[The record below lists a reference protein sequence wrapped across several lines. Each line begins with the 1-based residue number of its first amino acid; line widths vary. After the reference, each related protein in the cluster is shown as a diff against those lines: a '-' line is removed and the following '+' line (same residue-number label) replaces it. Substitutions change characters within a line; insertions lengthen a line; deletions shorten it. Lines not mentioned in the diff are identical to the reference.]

1 MSDIWEIM
9 DKALDRHGYVG
20 MFEEGELSI
29 RLYDE
34 NLKQNLDAD
43 MSYDPEPFEQDHPFF
58 HDYWVTV
65 QLVAQGALQRCPA
78 AV

>member
-43 MSYDPEPFEQDHPFF
+43 MEYDPEPFEHDHPFF

-65 QLVAQGALQRCPA
+65 HKVALGGLKRSPFAL
-78 AV
+78 

>member
-1 MSDIWEIM
+1 MINHWNIISFLNDKEMNDIWEIM

-43 MSYDPEPFEQDHPFF
+43 MVYEPEPFEQDHPFF
-58 HDYWVTV
+58 HVT
-65 QLVAQGALQRCPA
+65 
-78 AV
+78 